1 MNKYLHMEQNEKIAT
16 IKLNEIKISKKGKF
30 IIINDR
36 GKGIVGFLVN
46 NGNELGRIQ
55 LNSA

>member
-1 MNKYLHMEQNEKIAT
+1 MEQEEKIAT

-30 IIINDR
+30 IIISDR

-46 NGNELGRIQ
+46 SGNELGRMQ
-55 LNSA
+55 LASP

>member
-1 MNKYLHMEQNEKIAT
+1 MEQNEKIAT

-30 IIINDR
+30 IIISDR

-55 LNSA
+55 LINA